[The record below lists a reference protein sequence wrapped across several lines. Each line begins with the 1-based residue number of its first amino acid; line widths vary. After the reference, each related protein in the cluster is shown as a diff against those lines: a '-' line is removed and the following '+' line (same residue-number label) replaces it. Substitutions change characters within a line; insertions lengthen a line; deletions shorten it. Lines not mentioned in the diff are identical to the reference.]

1 MAALGF
7 GTSRSRD
14 DSEPSKERKKT
25 GGFYPKKGPRSFGS
39 AERKQQKRYVYCNAT
54 GQPVHFVDRMQW
66 SVDKRSNDP
75 KPRKTFTQGHYGPKG
90 EEIYK
95 TPEILYLYN
104 LPAIREAI
112 QRNEPIFIVE
122 GEKCATELIERG
134 LPATCSAGGAKGW
147 KRYYVGQLNLG
158 RKDPTI
164 FILPD
169 NDQPGKDYAETVAK
183 DLRDAGYRNVYII
196 PPSLMWE
203 TIDASPGKGDDV
215 YDFIAKGGTCEDIMK
230 VANSVKSSNNNQ
242 PVVVLDE
249 HRKEGSLSPFN
260 REALAEALPLEGP
273 FTHTF
278 FAKLINKTFPDKV
291 IVVDGNLYLWTGK
304 RWESKLK
311 DECLFL
317 ATDLAELYHLK
328 LKNIASNK
336 EEKTISGIISQLENA
351 SFANKVIT
359 MLLNTAA
366 VRERKVSLDGK
377 QMAGRI
383 AVEDG
388 VITCATG
395 VISDHKPTNYNTSYI
410 PGLRFDPN
418 TTCPQWESFIKSL
431 FPDTTI
437 REFVQR
443 FIGQA
448 LASFS
453 GNNAER
459 VMLWL
464 IGPTGSGKSTFLNV
478 LGDIFGGYFFN
489 GVRSDIF
496 SSTLSGNERSQL
508 YSALDGKRLAS
519 IQEYQGGKIDSVTLK
534 SVVSADIQLARAL
547 YQRPGQAYM
556 PTFIVATNTLPQ
568 WQHADAAAWDRVLVI
583 RDVGSTLPRDQRNP
597 ELPAILEA
605 EAAGILNWVI
615 AGAQDYLERGLS
627 IPIEIKSNTENI
639 ESTASIWAM
648 FAVTCLRKTTG
659 NNLRASKIQQAYLA
673 YAKYAGL
680 KTAEDNSTVMAL
692 QGRLDLSG
700 FKTSL
705 IDGEV
710 WALDIEL
717 NPDYEYLCR

>member
-25 GGFYPKKGPRSFGS
+25 LIHREKKVTYPFAAAQNRQKTRYDYTNADGRKLHYTDRLDWITQGVRYKK
-39 AERKQQKRYVYCNAT
+39 
-54 GQPVHFVDRMQW
+54 FV
-66 SVDKRSNDP
+66 
-75 KPRKTFTQGHYGPKG
+75 QGHYGPRG
-90 EEIYK
+90 EEIYR

-122 GEKCATELIERG
+122 GEKCATALIERG

-147 KRYYVGQLNLG
+147 KRYYVGQLDI
-158 RKDPTI
+158 KDGKKWPTSSI

-183 DLRDAGYRNVYII
+183 DFRDAGYKNVYII

-215 YDFIAKGGTCEDIMK
+215 YDFIAKGGTREDIMK
-230 VANSVKSSNNNQ
+230 VANSVRSSNNNQ

-249 HRKEGSLSPFN
+249 HRKEGSLSSFN
-260 REALAEALPLEGP
+260 REALAEGLPLEGP

-328 LKNIASNK
+328 LKNTPSNK
-336 EEKTISGIISQLENA
+336 EEKTINGVISQLENA
-351 SFANKVIT
+351 TFANKVIT

-366 VRERKVSLDGK
+366 VRERDVKLDGK

-395 VISDHKPTNYNTSYI
+395 VISDHRATNYNTSYI

-418 TTCPQWESFIKSL
+418 ATCPQWDSFVKSL

-443 FIGQA
+443 FAGQA

-464 IGPTGSGKSTFLNV
+464 IGPGGSGKSTFLNV
-478 LGDIFGGYFFN
+478 LGKIFNGYFFN
-489 GVRSDIF
+489 GVPSGIF
-496 SSTLSGNERSQL
+496 SSTMASNERSLL
-508 YSALDGKRLAS
+508 YAAINGKRLAS
-519 IQEYQGGKIDSVTLK
+519 IQEYHGGKIDSTIVK
-534 SVVSADIQLARAL
+534 SLISADPIAARKH
-547 YQRPGQAYM
+547 YSDYNQTFM
-556 PTFIVATNTLPQ
+556 PTLITATNTLPQ
-568 WQHADAAAWDRVLVI
+568 WQHADAAVWDRMLII

-627 IPIEIKSNTENI
+627 IPVEIKSNTENI

-648 FAVTCLRKTTG
+648 FAATCLRGTAG